1 MRKILPLILCVS
13 LLLCATACFR
23 SDVDKNLPQGTA
35 SSKTTTTTASSTT
48 VPSSTS
54 ATGSAGATDSTTSGT
69 ATTTQSAAEG
79 STTASTTTTTA
90 IQPVIGENPSTFP
103 WIGTITS
110 VDGVNVRSAPDSSD
124 YDNVIASGMYGDR
137 VKVVGQEGQWYK
149 VMWEFGSDDIQEAY
163 ISAQFVQYFSEVN
176 P

>member
-35 SSKTTTTTASSTT
+35 SSK
-48 VPSSTS
+48 
-54 ATGSAGATDSTTSGT
+54 
-69 ATTTQSAAEG
+69 
-79 STTASTTTTTA
+79 TTTTTA

-163 ISAQFVQYFSEVN
+163 ISAQFVQ
-176 P
+176 